1 MKIPYYLKQV
11 CADKISVYDFE
22 DDMRTFLMIP
32 QNKGVYGSIYGNFGV
47 EIYDTISGE
56 VAGNHISFEKWC
68 VVGAV
73 FGKLG
78 KLWYRCGKKLE
89 DMPEWVYMGF
99 DEIFETMFPEYR
111 WSDENDMCRK
121 RWILQFEKVFGY
133 LNKYGMRFERN
144 TGKIFGKTK
153 EITDFGKILEND
165 VIYGKKR
172 GIGVRIK
179 VRGNVLWEFTCKD
192 REVMRAVQIR
202 PHLLKVKKVFPKGG
216 YNHGMQKIYLA
227 WNMLYRNYWTKKG
240 VWKEGLMVST
250 KEMKQAFKDSEIRHS
265 RLVNEKLEMMMRMF
279 EEGHIQIC
287 GLERCGSGKWKW
299 EIYAGRYMWKDVI
312 SKDRWG
318 NYVDVADHELTE
330 EMKEEKQKI
339 HEINCANGKHTVYLG
354 GEHILTDMSVIYRR
368 DGDMKLYAGRY
379 GRNYSFGNGFQNV
392 KSKDRLNL
400 RIDGE
405 RVHEVDFSGLHIRML
420 YAMEGKDYEKS
431 DIYDLGQWYLKYGL
445 DEKTA
450 RLAVKKMMLIMVN
463 APNRS
468 KAWFAFKK
476 EWNEINGTT
485 GYHRIAWSDELIDL
499 IENEHKEIKKY
510 FCSGKGVELQW
521 LDGKLMRDICSHFA
535 EKEICALPIHD
546 SLVIQE
552 RYVNEAVDVMEKKY
566 MNMFGNMRCP
576 VKIK

>member
-1 MKIPYYLKQV
+1 
-11 CADKISVYDFE
+11 
-22 DDMRTFLMIP
+22 
-32 QNKGVYGSIYGNFGV
+32 
-47 EIYDTISGE
+47 
-56 VAGNHISFEKWC
+56 
-68 VVGAV
+68 
-73 FGKLG
+73 
-78 KLWYRCGKKLE
+78 
-89 DMPEWVYMGF
+89 
-99 DEIFETMFPEYR
+99 
-111 WSDENDMCRK
+111 
-121 RWILQFEKVFGY
+121 
-133 LNKYGMRFERN
+133 
-144 TGKIFGKTK
+144 
-153 EITDFGKILEND
+153 
-165 VIYGKKR
+165 
-172 GIGVRIK
+172 
-179 VRGNVLWEFTCKD
+179 
-192 REVMRAVQIR
+192 
-202 PHLLKVKKVFPKGG
+202 
-216 YNHGMQKIYLA
+216 
-227 WNMLYRNYWTKKG
+227 
-240 VWKEGLMVST
+240 
-250 KEMKQAFKDSEIRHS
+250 
-265 RLVNEKLEMMMRMF
+265 
-279 EEGHIQIC
+279 
-287 GLERCGSGKWKW
+287 
-299 EIYAGRYMWKDVI
+299 MWKDVI

-330 EMKEEKQKI
+330 EMKEEKRKI

-368 DGDMKLYAGRY
+368 DVNMKLYVGRY

-521 LDGKLMRDICSHFA
+521 MDGKLMRDICSHFA